1 MMRVPCQYYNDIE
14 AKKYAVKSAHDAHTA
29 HQPLS
34 TSLVTHAAV
43 LLSFHLLRCL
53 SSRMMEIQTRMA
65 ERAIELLSLPPTSPP
80 LHILDIGC
88 GSGLSGEAITEAG
101 HYWTGIDIAPA
112 MLAVALLRDV
122 EGSLILHDIGQGL
135 PFRPASF
142 DGCISVS
149 VLQWLCNA
157 DHKDHVPRRRLAA
170 FFTSLFSAL
179 KRGAKA
185 VFQCYPET
193 PTQLALMMEA
203 AVKAGFTGG
212 VVVDYPNSTKAKKYF
227 LCLSVG
233 GGGEVPRGLTGDEA
247 DQHEADERRTV
258 MVGRVRDR
266 KGGGKGGKAGRERAG
281 VKTKEWIVAK
291 KERQRRQ
298 GKTVVADS
306 KYTGRK
312 RKPRF

>member
-1 MMRVPCQYYNDIE
+1 
-14 AKKYAVKSAHDAHTA
+14 
-29 HQPLS
+29 
-34 TSLVTHAAV
+34 
-43 LLSFHLLRCL
+43 
-53 SSRMMEIQTRMA
+53 MA

-80 LHILDIGC
+80 LHLLDIGC
-88 GSGLSGEAITEAG
+88 GSGLSGEAVTEAG

-122 EGSLILHDIGQGL
+122 EGSLLLHDIGQGL

-157 DHKDHVPRRRLAA
+157 DHKEHVPRRRLAA
-170 FFTSLFSAL
+170 FFSSLFSAL

-193 PTQLALMMEA
+193 PAQLALLMEA

-233 GGGEVPRGLTGDEA
+233 GGGELPRGLTGDEEA
-247 DQHEADERRTV
+247 DLHGADERRTV
-258 MVGRVRDR
+258 MVGRVRE
-266 KGGGKGGKAGRERAG
+266 KKKGGKAGRERAG

-298 GKTVVADS
+298 GKTVIADS
-306 KYTGRK
+306 KFTGRK
-312 RKPRF
+312 RRPRF